1 MSAGLPVQVWTM
13 RVEATGTA
21 YAERWQTVLDA
32 TEQARAAGFVF
43 NRHRMIYIAAHAL
56 LRSVLCQVVAGTK
69 PADWR
74 LVAGR
79 NGKPAAWLADRPG
92 PLSFSLSHTGGMVGL
107 ATVASRDEALGFDLE
122 ALDRRINLDIASHYF
137 CAEEVMWLHRLP
149 PADRPAGF
157 LRLWTLKEAFI
168 KATGEGL
175 ARDLASFWF
184 EPELPRIHFEPHDE
198 DAAGDWQFEQRV
210 TDGGFIASAGIRRRD
225 RLPVTFEWKEIAA
238 SGFQPAPP

>member
-1 MSAGLPVQVWTM
+1 M

-21 YAERWQTVLDA
+21 DAERWQTVLDA
-32 TEQARAAGFVF
+32 TEQARAARFVF

-74 LVAGR
+74 LVAGQ
-79 NGKPAAWLADRPG
+79 NGEPEAWLADRPG
-92 PLSFSLSHTGGMVGL
+92 PLSFNLSHTGGMVGL

-149 PADRPAGF
+149 PADRPEGF